1 MSGDKFKASV
11 MGWYQPSGTNT
22 STYSGATNTIN
33 GLIDALSGELVGSGS
48 KGTLAELGSPTGV
61 LNSPIS
67 SFISDPSRPN
77 NTALP
82 KAYLNWMVLDEVQF
96 KLVTG
101 SYGATQI
108 PTITGT
114 MQKQLMQANNGS
126 DIIISKNGYLY
137 VYVSNESMGNVYF
150 DDIRIEHT
158 SGPLLEE
165 THYYPFGLTMSGISS
180 KAAGKLENKYKY
192 NDKEQQNKEFSD
204 GSGLELYDYGAR
216 FYDAQIGRWHKID
229 NKAELYQNL
238 TPYAYAG
245 NQPTNAIDP
254 DGNLIIF
261 INGLAD
267 ASHQGNS
274 SYWRYYTTSRTTYNS
289 VTHRNGSP
297 HNRTVEHAF
306 DKDVMKQL
314 GDNKARYY
322 DGSVG
327 GKTSWGSEPD
337 MIFSGEPGSL
347 SSAYRDNAGYETGK
361 AQAADIIES
370 LNRTG
375 GVISESIKIIT
386 HSMGGAYGKGFVRAI
401 KEYIKTLP
409 IALQKQIKITLV
421 ADFDPYQAG
430 EITAD
435 PDIKTKQF
443 KHANSWNIFG
453 LGGLANEDEK
463 GLDKQK
469 DITTNS
475 GTSTDHAISTFFN
488 DIQSLEEGTYKWD
501 DVNKKFVKQ

>member
-1 MSGDKFKASV
+1 
-11 MGWYQPSGTNT
+11 
-22 STYSGATNTIN
+22 
-33 GLIDALSGELVGSGS
+33 
-48 KGTLAELGSPTGV
+48 
-61 LNSPIS
+61 
-67 SFISDPSRPN
+67 
-77 NTALP
+77 
-82 KAYLNWMVLDEVQF
+82 
-96 KLVTG
+96 
-101 SYGATQI
+101 
-108 PTITGT
+108 
-114 MQKQLMQANNGS
+114 
-126 DIIISKNGYLY
+126 
-137 VYVSNESMGNVYF
+137 
-150 DDIRIEHT
+150 
-158 SGPLLEE
+158 
-165 THYYPFGLTMSGISS
+165 
-180 KAAGKLENKYKY
+180 
-192 NDKEQQNKEFSD
+192 

-216 FYDAQIGRWHKID
+216 FYDAQVGRWHKID

-267 ASHQGNS
+267 ASNQGNS
-274 SYWRYYTTSRTTYNS
+274 SYWRYYPTSRTTYNS

-375 GVISESIKIIT
+375 GVISESI
-386 HSMGGAYGKGFVRAI
+386 
-401 KEYIKTLP
+401 
-409 IALQKQIKITLV
+409 
-421 ADFDPYQAG
+421 
-430 EITAD
+430 
-435 PDIKTKQF
+435 
-443 KHANSWNIFG
+443 
-453 LGGLANEDEK
+453 
-463 GLDKQK
+463 
-469 DITTNS
+469 
-475 GTSTDHAISTFFN
+475 
-488 DIQSLEEGTYKWD
+488 
-501 DVNKKFVKQ
+501 